1 MSGIHP
7 LDIAIVAGYFA
18 LVIYL
23 GQRSAKHSAGEEGF
37 FLAGRKLGKAYQ
49 FFLNFGNSTDV
60 SSAVSTSS
68 LVYQQGVSGVW
79 LAFQMVF
86 LNPYYWFMNVWFR
99 RVRLVTMADLFEDRL
114 GSRGLARFY
123 ALFQSLSAMIVII
136 GVGNLVTYKIASAIV
151 VKPEAEWSVTERASV
166 AAFQEWRQLEKTA
179 AAGSLDEGAKPRL
192 ESLRERQ
199 VRGELYSYVTRLK
212 PWPFYLIYTLIAG
225 IYIVAGGMAA
235 TAINEVLQSAL
246 ILTFSVILIPV
257 GLTAIGG
264 FHALGERVPAAMFEL
279 VSAGSS
285 HVTGPVLAAI
295 LLVTLVQIN
304 GIIGN
309 MGISGSARNEY
320 AARFGAVSGTFAKR
334 IMIILWSFCGLIAFA
349 LYQGDNALA
358 DPDTAWGNMSRQLL
372 GPGLLGLMLAGVL
385 AANMSRVAAETMCVS
400 ALFVRNVWRHL
411 HPDLD
416 EAGAVRAGRW
426 MIAIALGAGVI
437 AAVNM
442 QDLFTVLQLLVTVN
456 VPFGAAVMLMFFWRR
471 LTVPAVWIAVVIS
484 ALVNLVLP
492 LTLTKVA
499 AIRSHPA
506 LQVRSPDAAGK
517 PAAVYFD
524 SVVHVRPDDLSS
536 PLEGRGRFHLELWL
550 LRRSGL
556 DVEALSASNRFATRF
571 VFNALSPLLLLVGV
585 SLLTRAPDR
594 QRVDLFYG
602 KMKTP
607 IGATPELESAAV
619 EATRRAPGRFDG
631 EKLFPNSNWEFTRWN
646 RTDTV
651 GFIVCC
657 ALSAGIVSLFW
668 LLLRLAAPALTNT
681 LP

>member
-1 MSGIHP
+1 MHGIHP
-7 LDIAIVAGYFA
+7 LDIAIVVGYFA

-79 LAFQMVF
+79 LSFQMVF

-123 ALFQSLSAMIVII
+123 ALFQSLSAMVVII

-151 VKPEAEWSVTERASV
+151 VKPEIEWSATESASV
-166 AAFQEWRQLEKTA
+166 VAYQEWRQLEKTA
-179 AAGSLDEGAKPRL
+179 ATGTLDETANQRL

-199 VRGELYSYVTRLK
+199 VRGELHNYVTRLK
-212 PWPFYLIYTLIAG
+212 PWPFYLFYTLIAG
-225 IYIVAGGMAA
+225 VYIVAGGMAA

-246 ILTFSVILIPV
+246 IITFSVILIPA
-257 GLTAIGG
+257 GLAAIGG
-264 FHALGERVPAAMFEL
+264 FHTLGERVPAAMFEL
-279 VSAGSS
+279 VSSGSS
-285 HVTGPVLAAI
+285 YVTGPVLASI

-349 LYQGDNALA
+349 LYQGENALA
-358 DPDTAWGNMSRQLL
+358 DPDTAWGTMSRQLL

-411 HPDLD
+411 RPGLD

-442 QDLFTVLQLLVTVN
+442 QDLFSVLQLLVTVN

-471 LTVPAVWIAVVIS
+471 LTVPAVWIAVAVS
-484 ALVNLVLP
+484 ALVNIVLP
-492 LTLTKVA
+492 LTLTKLP
-499 AIRSHPA
+499 AIRSDPA
-506 LQVRSPDAAGK
+506 LHVRTTDATGK
-517 PAAVYFD
+517 ASGVYFD
-524 SVVHVRPDDLSS
+524 SVVHVRPDDLTS
-536 PLEGRGRFHLELWL
+536 PYEGRGRFHLELWL
-550 LRRSGL
+550 LRHLGVP
-556 DVEALSASNRFATRF
+556 VENFSASNRFATRF
-571 VFNALSPLLLLVGV
+571 VFNALSPLVLLIGL
-585 SLLTRAPDR
+585 SWFTRPPDR
-594 QRVDLFYG
+594 RRIDLFYG

-607 IGATPELESAAV
+607 VGATPELEAAAV
-619 EATRRAPGRFDG
+619 EETRRAPARFDG
-631 EKLFPNSNWEFTRWN
+631 EKLFPHSNWEFTRWN
-646 RTDTV
+646 RTDTI
-651 GFIVCC
+651 GFITCC
-657 ALSAGIVSLFW
+657 LLSGGIVSLFW
-668 LLLRLAAPALTNT
+668 FLLRLAAP
-681 LP
+681 